1 MRFLT
6 GTTGGGLPS
15 AEATFMDLVLAAIH
29 LEASPRA
36 VPLGPAMLASALKR
50 AFGGQVRTRVVDL
63 FLQDSP
69 EACAG
74 RILESAPAA
83 VGFSMYVWNRGLALA
98 TARELKRRQPGLVI
112 FAGGAEA
119 TADLQGVL
127 ADPAMDFVLPGEAE
141 ELIVAA
147 VAGLRAGASPGDLQA
162 GLVPGPVRDLATL
175 ASPFLDGTL
184 DPAAY
189 TGQLWELSRGCPFT
203 CDFCFESRGETGTRR
218 IPMARV
224 QAELE
229 CFVAARVSQ
238 VFVLDPTFNFHR
250 AQAKEVLRLIA
261 RTAPDIHFFFEIRS
275 EFLDRELARLFAGI
289 RCTLQIGLQSAEPA
303 VLKRIGRTLD
313 PRDFQ
318 AKILLLH
325 QAGVTYGFDLIHGLP
340 GDTLVGWMASLDF
353 ALAMAPNH
361 LDLFRLSVLP
371 GTRLRET
378 AAGFGLDYQ
387 AGHPYQ
393 VLATP
398 GFSGA
403 ELDQAGRIARACDR
417 FYNDG
422 KAVPWFGIVQ
432 GALELAPSE
441 LFARFT
447 GHLDAHPGADVTTQ
461 QREFLTAQFQG
472 QRPAMATVA
481 ADLATW
487 FGACAGLAEAAGRD
501 PESPH
506 QREARFNHDPR
517 ALVEQLG
524 AGITELEDLSYILP
538 PEPCSAVLR
547 WDGGQPVLGSVTAV
561 R

>member
-1 MRFLT
+1 M
-6 GTTGGGLPS
+6 
-15 AEATFMDLVLAAIH
+15 ELVLAAIH

-69 EACAG
+69 EACAA

-98 TARELKRRQPGLVI
+98 TARELKRRRPGLIV

-127 ADPAMDFVLPGEAE
+127 ADPAVDFVLPGEAE
-141 ELIVAA
+141 ELIVTA
-147 VAGLRAGASPGDLQA
+147 VARLRAGASPAELQA
-162 GLVPGPVRDLATL
+162 GLSPGPVRDLATL

-184 DPAAY
+184 DPARY

-218 IPMARV
+218 IPMDRV
-224 QAELE
+224 RAELE
-229 CFVAARVSQ
+229 LFEAAQVSQ
-238 VFVLDPTFNFHR
+238 VFVLDPTFNYHR
-250 AQAKEVLRLIA
+250 AQAKEILRLIA
-261 RTAPDIHFFFEIRS
+261 GTAPGIHFFFEIRS
-275 EFLDRELARLFAGI
+275 EFLDRELARLFASI
-289 RCTLQIGLQSAEPA
+289 KCTLQIGLQSSQAA
-303 VLKRIGRTLD
+303 VLRHIGRTFD
-313 PRDFQ
+313 RKDFQ

-325 QAGVTYGFDLIHGLP
+325 QAGATYGFDLIYGLP
-340 GDTLVGWMASLDF
+340 GDTLDGWRASLDF

-361 LDLFRLSVLP
+361 LDIFRLSVLP

-387 AGHPYQ
+387 AENPYQ

-398 GFSGA
+398 TFSGA
-403 ELDQAGRIARACDR
+403 DLDRAGRIARACDR

-432 GALELAPSE
+432 AALELAPSE
-441 LFARFT
+441 LFARFA
-447 GHLDAHPGADVTTQ
+447 GHLEAHPDDDVTTQ
-461 QREFLTAQFQG
+461 QRDFLAAQFQG
-472 QRPAMATVA
+472 QRPEMATVA

-487 FGACAGLAEAAGRD
+487 FGACAELAEAANRE
-501 PESPH
+501 PEAAH
-506 QREARFNHDPR
+506 QRTVGFHHDPR

-524 AGITELEDLSYILP
+524 AGITELEDLSYVLP
-538 PEPCSAVLR
+538 GEPCAALLQ
-547 WDGGQPVLGSVTAV
+547 WAGGQPAIARVTPGFS
-561 R
+561 